1 MSVWYL
7 PVSTRKYGIVVKQ
20 IQKYPENTNSFLDE
34 MKNISYGG
42 GGRGV

>member
-7 PVSTRKYGIVVKQ
+7 PVSTIKYRIVVKQ

-34 MKNISYGG
+34 IKNVSYIFLKGY
-42 GGRGV
+42 